1 MPGSKREISP
11 GVWELRVEAE
21 VKPNGRRRQ
30 VSRRF
35 KGSAR
40 GADKKLAE
48 LWRQVEADE
57 VAPSGKMTF
66 GAFLDKYLA
75 HLETLGR
82 SPRTVEGYRGW
93 RRRELADLER
103 VQLDRLKAIQ
113 IDALYADML
122 RRPGMDPLTVIA
134 VHALIH
140 GALKQAR
147 KWQLVKANVA
157 DDVTKPRVEKR
168 KPSAPSSVQVRRILS
183 EVQTTDPDYAVY
195 LRLSAA
201 SGCRRGEVV
210 GFQWRD
216 VDCAGSGIN
225 VERSVVSTAA
235 TGIVVKDTKTHQK
248 DRLPLDAGTMS
259 VLKAHRARCEE
270 RARVGEVELRP
281 ESFLFSMDLDG
292 SRCWHPDTPT
302 GRFRRLR
309 ARIGPGVAGV
319 QLRQFRHYVGTQIMD
334 STGNVKAAQA
344 MLRHASPTTTLN
356 FYAAEVEESTRSA
369 STGIGNQLDQVDEEA
384 AEGEGE
390 EAGED
395 AEGQE
400 SGGGAEGDEGDQ
412 LDEAS

>member
-57 VAPSGKMTF
+57 VAPSGRMTF
-66 GAFLDKYLA
+66 GSYLDRYLA

-93 RRRELADLER
+93 RRRELVGLEN
-103 VQLDRLKAIQ
+103 VQLDRLTTIQ

-122 RRPGMDPLTVIA
+122 RRPGMDPQTVIA

-140 GALKQAR
+140 GALRQAR
-147 KWQLVKANVA
+147 RWQLVKANVA
-157 DDVTKPRVEKR
+157 DDASKPRVQKK
-168 KPSAPSSVQVRRILS
+168 KPSAPSSAQVRRLLK
-183 EVQTTDPDYAVY
+183 EVQSTDPDYAVY

-216 VDCAGSGIN
+216 VDWKGSGIR
-225 VERSVVSTAA
+225 VERAVISTTR
-235 TGIVVKDTKTHQK
+235 TGIVVKDTKTHQR
-248 DRLPLDAGTMS
+248 DRLPLDEGTMG
-259 VLKAHRARCEE
+259 VLTAHRARCEE

-292 SRCWHPDTPT
+292 SRPWHPDTPT
-302 GRFRRLR
+302 GRFRRVR
-309 ARIGPGVAGV
+309 ARVGAEVAGV
-319 QLRQFRHYVGTQIMD
+319 RLRQFRHYVGTQIMD
-334 STGNVKAAQA
+334 STHDVKAAQA
-344 MLRHASPTTTLN
+344 MLRHASPSTTLD
-356 FYAAEVEESTRSA
+356 FYTAEIEESTRSA
-369 STGIGNQLDQVDEEA
+369 SARIGNQLDQVDEVAEA
-384 AEGEGE
+384 DESDQAEE
-390 EAGED
+390 EAQLDKGE
-395 AEGQE
+395 QL
-400 SGGGAEGDEGDQ
+400 DEGDQ